1 MTATMTVLAAVKT
14 FARVPDDGRLLRNG
28 ESRIFPF
35 SFPITDGPHV
45 LRCGVIVRPGA
56 EGHVEVEMICQS
68 EHDTLPDALAVRRV
82 RRFIDTQMSFN
93 DQRRIVMR
101 PLADP
106 ECIGPV
112 IEVTETFSMDG
123 LTVDQVAARMTSLL
137 ECWQRTVRF
146 GWPENSTS
154 RTSGATPANKNN
166 RSNTESAEGEGTTTV
181 DSEAKKMEKSPVRG
195 RVSALDV
202 TDVERRKRWRL
213 RRAMS
218 HVRRMV
224 GLTEVKSKIDQLV
237 AQQEVAALRKASR
250 LTPATSS
257 PHLVFVGNPGTGKT
271 TVARHVGSIYNAL
284 GLLSKGHVVEVSR
297 ADLVGQY
304 IGHTAE
310 KTRQACERA
319 KGGVLFIDEA
329 YSLVVDGRDYGSE
342 AIEMLLVQMEKMR
355 GDLVVVAAG
364 YPDKMARFI
373 DSNPGLKSRFDVTLH
388 FDDYSDDQLMR
399 IFANLVRENEYEMTE
414 PFEKAVR
421 SIIAAMPRHEGFG
434 NAREMRRLFHEI
446 VAQHAMSIKGISDP
460 SPRQLSLLTLMAVP
474 GHLAIPDVSDLEEM
488 FVVEE

>member
-1 MTATMTVLAAVKT
+1 MTEAAAVLAAILT
-14 FARVPDDGRLLRNG
+14 FARVPDEDRFVHDGA
-28 ESRIFPF
+28 SRIFPF
-35 SFPITDGPHV
+35 SFPISDGPRALRSAVHV
-45 LRCGVIVRPGA
+45 TSDSEGVFEIKMV
-56 EGHVEVEMICQS
+56 CQS

-82 RRFIDTQMSFN
+82 RRFIDTQMHFN
-93 DQRRIVMR
+93 NRRRIALM
-101 PLADP
+101 PFGDP
-106 ECIGPV
+106 ECVGPV
-112 IEVTETFSMDG
+112 IEVSETFDVAG
-123 LTVDQVAARMTSLL
+123 LSVDQIASRMNGLL

-146 GWPENSTS
+146 GWPDES
-154 RTSGATPANKNN
+154 RPQPTRAAGNNNNESGNQ
-166 RSNTESAEGEGTTTV
+166 EGTTKV
-181 DSEAKKMEKSPVRG
+181 DSNAKKVEEAPVTR

-202 TDVERRKRWRL
+202 TDVERRRRWRL

-218 HVRRMV
+218 HVKRMV
-224 GLTEVKSKIDQLV
+224 GLAEVKSKIDQLV

-271 TVARHVGSIYNAL
+271 TVARHIGSIYNCL
-284 GLLSKGHVVEVSR
+284 GLLSKGHVVEVTR

-329 YSLVVDGRDYGSE
+329 YSLVVEGRDYGSE

-364 YPDKMARFI
+364 YPDKMQRFI
-373 DSNPGLKSRFDVTLH
+373 DSNPGLKSRFDMTLH
-388 FDDYSDDQLMR
+388 FDDYSNGQLMR
-399 IFANLVRENEYEMTE
+399 IFENLVRENEYDMTE
-414 PFEKAVR
+414 AFEQAVR
-421 SIIAAMPRHEGFG
+421 AIIETMPRGEGFG

-446 VAQHAMSIKGISDP
+446 VAQHAVSIRGIKDP
-460 SPRQLSLLTLMAVP
+460 SPRQLSLLTLMAIP
-474 GHLAIPDVSDLEEM
+474 SHLASSDAPDLEGM
-488 FVVEE
+488 FVVDE